1 MLAGT
6 LQKATMTP
14 LLPNTVV
21 MSQTDMEPAVEER
34 LPWQKITIIVEL
46 GWPITPILAVSI
58 VAGLTIRPLVL
69 DRSTIVTGKLRHY

>member
-6 LQKATMTP
+6 LQKAIMTP
-14 LLPNTVV
+14 LLPNTMV

-34 LPWQKITIIVEL
+34 LPWQKITISVEL

-58 VAGLTIRPLVL
+58 VYTYTHP
-69 DRSTIVTGKLRHY
+69 